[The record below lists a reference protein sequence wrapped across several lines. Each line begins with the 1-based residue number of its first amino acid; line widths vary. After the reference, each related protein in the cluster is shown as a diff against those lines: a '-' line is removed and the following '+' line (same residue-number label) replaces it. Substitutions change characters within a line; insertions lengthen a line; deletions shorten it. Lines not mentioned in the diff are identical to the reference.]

1 VKKGYAAQRQFVGV
15 DLARRRSV
23 IARMDRD
30 GVLVDC
36 VQIDNSVEALVAEV
50 AKAGAGA
57 PVAVEATFGWYWA
70 VDALEAAGHEVHLAH
85 PKGNASMHNRRV
97 KTDARDA
104 AELARLLRMEDLA
117 ESWIAPPRIR
127 ALRELVRHRH
137 KLVKT
142 RSGLKASVHAV
153 LGKCGVV
160 LPLGDIFGPVGLRQ
174 LAGVELPEPYAW
186 RVASQCRLIEVIT
199 AEVDLVE
206 AAIAVA
212 FKDDP
217 GYQALL
223 TIQGIGPV
231 FASVFVAEIGD
242 VRRFATPHALAS
254 WAGLTPRHYESD
266 NKARRGHVTKQGSRL
281 LRWAAT
287 EACQRIR
294 EPSLAHKRALILDRR
309 GRSAANISKVA
320 AARRLMHV
328 VYYTLRDGHARCLD
342 TAAAS

>member
-1 VKKGYAAQRQFVGV
+1 MDAEGLV
-15 DLARRRSV
+15 LA
-23 IARMDRD
+23 
-30 GVLVDC
+30 C
-36 VQIDNSVEALVAEV
+36 VQIDNSAPALIAEV
-50 AKAGAGA
+50 GKAGAGA

-70 VDALEAAGHEVHLAH
+70 VDALQDAGFEVHLAH
-85 PKGNASMHNRRV
+85 PKGNASMHGRRV

-142 RSGLKASVHAV
+142 RSALKASVHAV
-153 LGKCGVV
+153 LGKCGVL
-160 LPLGDIFGPVGLRQ
+160 LPLADIFGPVGLTQ
-174 LAGVELPEPYAW
+174 LAATELPEPYAS
-186 RVASQCRLIEVIT
+186 RVASQCRLIEAISR
-199 AEVDLVE
+199 EVDLAE
-206 AAIAVA
+206 TAIAAA
-212 FKDDP
+212 FADDP
-217 GYQALL
+217 GYRALL
-223 TIQGIGPV
+223 TINGIGPV

-242 VRRFATPHALAS
+242 VHRFRSPQALAS

-266 NKARRGHVTKQGSRL
+266 NKARRGHITKQGSRL

-287 EACQRIR
+287 EASQRIR
-294 EPSLAHKRALILDRR
+294 EPWLAQKRALITDRR

-320 AARRLMHV
+320 AGRRLIHV

-342 TAAAS
+342 RPTAGSAAG